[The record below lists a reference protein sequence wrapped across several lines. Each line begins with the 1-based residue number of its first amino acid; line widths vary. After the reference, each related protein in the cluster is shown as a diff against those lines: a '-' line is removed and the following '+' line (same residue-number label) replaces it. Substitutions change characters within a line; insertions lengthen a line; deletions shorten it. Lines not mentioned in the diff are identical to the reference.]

1 MSLGKGRKN
10 SGNLQKKLVENA
22 EFFIIW
28 RFPFPDVDMLNLRAK
43 CIICASTL
51 LQLQVEPIAK
61 CGGHK
66 NQHGLGAFEQ

>member
-1 MSLGKGRKN
+1 MQS
-10 SGNLQKKLVENA
+10 
-22 EFFIIW
+22 FFIIW